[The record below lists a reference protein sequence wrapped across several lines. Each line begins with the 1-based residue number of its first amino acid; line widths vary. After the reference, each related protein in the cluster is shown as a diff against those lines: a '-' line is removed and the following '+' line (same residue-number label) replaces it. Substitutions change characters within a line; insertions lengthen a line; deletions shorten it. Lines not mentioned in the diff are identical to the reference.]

1 MSNPFSLMFGKV
13 PLENI
18 SLPLQK
24 NQISEAFDNEPAVQ
38 QIFMISGIRGAG
50 KTVLLTEICNL
61 YRSKENWVVVELNPN
76 GDLLQGLLI
85 KLSNDSRCLNIIKSA
100 KLNLSFWGIGLEIE
114 GSTPITDTETAIM
127 QILTNLQKAG
137 KKVLVAI
144 DEVTSNSQMHEF
156 ASAFQIMIRQNAP
169 LYLLMTGLYENIDE
183 LQNEKSLTFL
193 YRAPKI
199 YLKGLNLGAVGRKYK
214 SIFSLNDEQAR
225 EMAKL
230 TKGYPF
236 AFQVLGYLTYNNAG
250 NYTSVISEY
259 RQYLEDYVY
268 DKIWSELSPK
278 DKQITYA
285 IAECES
291 GRIIEI
297 RQRLGIDTNAF
308 NPYRKRLI
316 RKGIINGDE
325 RGFVKFTLPMFKEY
339 VLENNYEM

>member
-1 MSNPFSLMFGKV
+1 
-13 PLENI
+13 
-18 SLPLQK
+18 
-24 NQISEAFDNEPAVQ
+24 
-38 QIFMISGIRGAG
+38 
-50 KTVLLTEICNL
+50 
-61 YRSKENWVVVELNPN
+61 
-76 GDLLQGLLI
+76 
-85 KLSNDSRCLNIIKSA
+85 
-100 KLNLSFWGIGLEIE
+100 
-114 GSTPITDTETAIM
+114 M

-225 EMAKL
+225 EMANL

-250 NYTSVISEY
+250 DYTSVISEY

-278 DKQITYA
+278 DKQITYV